1 MKPSRSLRKKAF
13 DSCRARNILCAL
25 PVDFDC
31 AGENARWGEMVEVF
45 HGKSEIE
52 SRPQG
57 WRQSEEEFIETWGRT
72 ASARSKTGAKRKS
85 AAGARKTARKASG
98 RKTAR
103 KASGRKA
110 SRRSTGTS
118 ARSTRTTARKQ
129 SRSSG
134 QRGRKSRGSQTS
146 GEEMAGSGM
155 TELGAAE
162 NDGGAG
168 ATSEE

>member
-57 WRQSEEEFIETWGRT
+57 WRQSEEEFIETWRPHGVGPFENWCEAQER
-72 ASARSKTGAKRKS
+72 
-85 AAGARKTARKASG
+85 
-98 RKTAR
+98 
-103 KASGRKA
+103 
-110 SRRSTGTS
+110 SRRAQNGAESQRPKN
-118 ARSTRTTARKQ
+118 RSQ
-129 SRSSG
+129 SERP
-134 QRGRKSRGSQTS
+134 
-146 GEEMAGSGM
+146 
-155 TELGAAE
+155 
-162 NDGGAG
+162 
-168 ATSEE
+168 